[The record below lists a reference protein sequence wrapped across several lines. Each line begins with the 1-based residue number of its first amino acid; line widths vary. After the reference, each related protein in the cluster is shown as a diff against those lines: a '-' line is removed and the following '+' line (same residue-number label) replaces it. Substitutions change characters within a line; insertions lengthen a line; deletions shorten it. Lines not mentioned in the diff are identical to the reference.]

1 MASER
6 NMRVSKTWFLATRNS
21 ESHGGDRPGFNKQ
34 PRQFC
39 RDKIAEGAHGN
50 DQSPSG
56 PLGKVQGYKTSWILK
71 DVGA

>member
-34 PRQFC
+34 PCQFC

-56 PLGKVQGYKTSWILK
+56 PLGKVQGYETSWILK